1 MGFVYG
7 GLVGNITY
15 PGVWMSE
22 PWVAI
27 LSTVKGSPT
36 TINTNQPHN
45 LLTGDIVDITD
56 HAVCTGINGVN
67 FPVIVT
73 SPTQFTIAVDTST
86 YTSGGATGNVY
97 PRAYTA
103 NRTTIPVDGDPNA
116 ASTYAPFGMSNADQ
130 NAFAIYQTGAY
141 RFAGGNLQPT
151 VVNTDNT
158 FTTSWAWVKKGSGGG
173 GPINPVVLTSP
184 SGGTPFGS
192 LLRGGPLAVAGATDI
207 LECQLDFTWQIDN
220 TGSDGTQTL
229 FFALVAAYYVPGT
242 VTPTFTLATNQLP
255 QSAKSVIVPL
265 GSVVGGIV
273 QRGNVTLHSCFSVVG
288 NLTLQGAGAVDNAGL
303 FDVQLFA
310 GQIFGTVGD
319 ANASMIGDAHCT
331 CKIWRQNIVP
341 QES

>member
-1 MGFVYG
+1 MGFTYG

-22 PWVAI
+22 QWVPI
-27 LSTVKGSPT
+27 SSTVKGNPT
-36 TINTNQPHN
+36 TVNTAQPHN

-73 SPTQFTIAVDTST
+73 SPTQFTIAVNTST
-86 YTSGGATGNVY
+86 YTSGGATGFVW

-151 VVNTDNT
+151 VVNTDPT
-158 FTTSWAWVKKGSGGG
+158 FTTTWGLIKKAGTGGSAVNAILNSGG
-173 GPINPVVLTSP
+173 SA
-184 SGGTPFGS
+184 PFGS
-192 LLRGGPLAVAGATDI
+192 LLRGGPLPVAQSDI
-207 LECQLDFTWQIDN
+207 LECQLDFTWQIDS
-220 TGSDGTQTL
+220 TGSNGTQAL
-229 FFALVAAYYVPGT
+229 YFALVGAYYVPGT
-242 VTPTFTLATNQLP
+242 GSPAFTLPGNMLP
-255 QSAKSVIVPL
+255 QSSKSAIVPVGTAV
-265 GSVVGGIV
+265 GSIS
-273 QRGNVTLHSCFSVVG
+273 QRGNMTLHACFSVG
-288 NLTLQGAGAVDNAGL
+288 ANMALQGTGASDTAGI
-303 FDVQLFA
+303 FDCQLFA
-310 GQIFGTVGD
+310 GQTSGTSGD
-319 ANASMIGDAHCT
+319 ANGEVLGDAHFT